1 MISLDG
7 THVAMI
13 TPFDQDNNIDEEKY
27 RNFIDFLIDHGVDGI
42 VAAGTTGES
51 ATMSHDEHQ
60 KVIDIMVDQANG
72 RVTTIAGA
80 GSNATSEALD
90 LVKYVEDAG
99 ADAALVI
106 TPYYNKPQQSGLY
119 DHYKLLDDATNIPII
134 AYNVPSRT
142 GVDLSVDTIIKLAQL
157 DDIVA
162 IKEANPD
169 LNKLANVFN
178 RLKKEE
184 ITDFTVL
191 SGNDSLTLPMIAQ
204 GARGVISVAANVM
217 PTEMS
222 DMVNSALNADYVRS
236 QELSNYLFDLMDV
249 LFIEASPAPTKQALN
264 LMGMDMGGLRMPIN
278 PISESNDIILQEVL
292 KEYNLIE

>member
-80 GSNATSEALD
+80 GSNATSEALG

-119 DHYKLLDDATNIPII
+119 DHYKLLDDATNVPII

-157 DDIVA
+157 DDIIA

-178 RLKKEE
+178 CLKKEE

-222 DMVNSALNADYVRS
+222 DMVNSALDADYVRS

-249 LFIEASPAPTKQALN
+249 LFIEASPAPTKRALN
-264 LMGMDMGGLRMPIN
+264 LMGMDVGGLRMSIN
-278 PISESNDIILQEVL
+278 PISEANDVILQEVL

>member
-249 LFIEASPAPTKQALN
+249 LFIEASPVPTKQALN

>member
-1 MISLDG
+1 MKSLDG

-13 TPFDQDNNIDEEKY
+13 TPFDHDNQIDEEKY
-27 RNFIDFLIDHGVDGI
+27 RNFIDFLIDQGVDGI

-60 KVIDIMVDQANG
+60 KVIDIMVDQADG

-119 DHYKLLDDATNIPII
+119 DHYKILDEATSVPII

-169 LNKLANVFN
+169 LNKLAEVFN
-178 RLKKEE
+178 HLKREE
-184 ITDFTVL
+184 IDDFTVL
-191 SGNDSLTLPMIAQ
+191 SGNDSLTLPMISQ
-204 GARGVISVAANVM
+204 GARGVISVVANVL
-217 PTEMS
+217 PSKMS
-222 DMVNSALNADYVRS
+222 EMVNSALNNNYEHAR
-236 QELSNYLFDLMDV
+236 ELSNYLFDLMDV
-249 LFIEASPAPTKQALN
+249 LFIEASPAPTKRTLN
-264 LMGMDMGGLRMPIN
+264 LMGMDVGGLRMPIN
-278 PISESNDIILQEVL
+278 PISDENDVILKEIL
-292 KEYNLIE
+292 KEYNLI